1 MNCPSCNKPMANF
14 TSLSDCGC
22 ADLQLCRECHASK
35 IANLTTSNT
44 AILHKKLTE
53 MRVPKRYWNASP
65 DVSMWSKPN
74 VSAVCSFKTGVYFLG
89 DSGVGKTYQMVG
101 WLKYAILHGIK
112 VNYINWSD
120 FTCTLKS
127 DLKIYDKLK
136 ADTLTAPVVF
146 IDDFQVGNA
155 YIEDY
160 TFNFINTIYNE
171 GITPFLTSI
180 NLPPHDRF
188 AMRLGEMTVQYEVRN

>member
-1 MNCPSCNKPMANF
+1 MANF
-14 TSLSDCGC
+14 ISLSDCGC
-22 ADLQLCRECHASK
+22 VDLQLCRECHASK
-35 IANLTTSNT
+35 IANLTASNT
-44 AILHKKLTE
+44 AILHKKLKE
-53 MRVPKRYWNASP
+53 MSVPQRYWGASP
-65 DVSMWSKPN
+65 DVSMWAKPN
-74 VSAVCSFKTGVYFLG
+74 VSAVCSFKTGVYFFG
-89 DSGVGKTYQMVG
+89 DSGMGKTYQMIG

-136 ADTLTAPVVF
+136 ANTLTAPVVF

>member
-14 TSLSDCGC
+14 TSLSDVGC
-22 ADLQLCRECHASK
+22 ADLQLCKECHASK
-35 IANLTTSNT
+35 IANLTTSNM

-53 MRVPKRYWNASP
+53 MKVPKRYWNASP
-65 DVSMWSKPN
+65 DVSMWLKSN
-74 VSAVCSFKTGVYFLG
+74 VSAVCSFKTGVYFFG
-89 DSGVGKTYQMVG
+89 DSGVGKTYQMIG
-101 WLKYAILHGIK
+101 WLKYAIVHGIK

-171 GITPFLTSI
+171 GVTPFLTSI

-188 AMRLGEMTVQYEVRN
+188 AMRLGEITVQYEVRN